1 MNRLDFPVSSIKMNL
16 DNILLFSQ
24 AWLKHYPEMDLIRI
38 AVVKGIMAFQSFLFV
53 FSIIAMSLQQSWEEL
68 KMRTMMVS
76 PWEGNL
82 EEIS

>member
-1 MNRLDFPVSSIKMNL
+1 
-16 DNILLFSQ
+16 
-24 AWLKHYPEMDLIRI
+24 MDLIRI